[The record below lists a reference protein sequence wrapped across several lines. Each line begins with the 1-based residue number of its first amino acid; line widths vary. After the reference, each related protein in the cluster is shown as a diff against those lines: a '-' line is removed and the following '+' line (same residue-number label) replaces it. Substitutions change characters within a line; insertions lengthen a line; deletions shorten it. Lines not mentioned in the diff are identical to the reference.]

1 MPSYLDLTLIV
12 VVLVSALLSMLRGFT
27 REVLAIISWA
37 AAAVTAFY
45 FYPLGVPYAE
55 KLHASINGKIAE
67 GVSAAAIF
75 FVTLIVVSIITVKIS
90 DMILDS
96 KIGAL
101 DRTLGFLFGA
111 ARGLLLCVVAFLFFS
126 WLVPEKTQPEWVRTA
141 KMRPLLVSWGE
152 SLMSLMPQD
161 VEAYLQR
168 LKQNKNAPGEAP
180 PDGEKPSPA
189 EPATPAPVPG
199 RKS

>member
-12 VVLVSALLSMLRGFT
+12 VVLVSALLAMLRGFT

-37 AAAVTAFY
+37 AAAAAAYY
-45 FYPLGVPYAE
+45 FYPAGVPFAE
-55 KLHASINGKIAE
+55 KLHASVNGKIAE

-75 FVTLIVVSIITVKIS
+75 FITLIIVSIVTVKIS
-90 DMILDS
+90 DTILDS

-101 DRTLGFLFGA
+101 DRSLGFLFGA
-111 ARGLLLCVVAFLFFS
+111 ARGLLICVVAYLFFG
-126 WLVPEKTQPEWVRTA
+126 WLVPEKAQPEWVRTA
-141 KMRPLLVSWGE
+141 KMRPLLASSGE
-152 SLMSLMPQD
+152 SLMALMPQD

-168 LKQNKNAPGEAP
+168 LKRNKNEDAPA
-180 PDGEKPSPA
+180 DGEKPAAPA
-189 EPATPAPVPG
+189 PAPVPG